1 MKSELWY
8 SIKKNKSARLVLEGL
23 LLLFI
28 AVVNLLPIYWGLVT
42 SLKSARD
49 ISSYPPKFIGFDV
62 VWTHYKLIFDG
73 GYLQSIF
80 NSISYSGFSIVVG
93 IILGYLAAYGFQ
105 RSRFHFRKIL
115 FYTVI
120 AGIPLSVGSSALLIP
135 NYLYLIKIGLT
146 NRWFTL
152 IILYTAYNLP
162 MAIWILRGGI
172 AAVPIEIEE
181 AAEIDGCS
189 RSFIITSLVPRMM
202 LPSIVSSALFIFIGS
217 WNDFITA
224 AIMIDKPSLRSVQ
237 LSIYYFQGF
246 YGREWGPLTAAAVV
260 AIIPILI
267 VFSLLGKLMVSGMT
281 AGAVKE

>member
-1 MKSELWY
+1 MKYNPWNSF
-8 SIKKNKSARLVLEGL
+8 KKKKFAVFAEGL
-23 LLLFI
+23 LLIFI
-28 AVVNLLPIYWGLVT
+28 AVINLLPIYWGVVT

-62 VWTHYKLIFDG
+62 VWTHYHLIFNS

-80 NSISYSGFSIVVG
+80 NSILYSGFSITAGV
-93 IILGYLAAYGFQ
+93 ILGFLAGYGFQ
-105 RSRFHFRKIL
+105 RSRFRFRKIL
-115 FYTVI
+115 FYMVI

-135 NYLYLIKIGLT
+135 NYLYLANIGLT
-146 NRWFTL
+146 NHWYTM

-162 MAIWILRGGI
+162 MAIWILRGGV
-172 AAVPIEIEE
+172 AAVPVEIEE

-189 RSFIITSLVPRMM
+189 RFYIIGSMVPRMM

-224 AIMIDKPSLRSVQ
+224 AVMIDKPILRTVQ

-267 VFSLLGKLMVSGMT
+267 VFSLMGKLMVSGMT

>member
-1 MKSELWY
+1 MKSELLY
-8 SIKKNKSARLVLEGL
+8 SIKRNRFVIKVLEGL

-28 AVVNLLPIYWGLVT
+28 ALINLLPIYWGLVT

-49 ISSYPPKFIGFDV
+49 INSYPPKFIGFDV
-62 VWTHYKLIFDG
+62 VWTHYHLILDS
-73 GYLQSIF
+73 GYLQSVF
-80 NSISYSGFSIVVG
+80 NSIYYSSLSIIVGVV
-93 IILGYLAAYGFQ
+93 LGYLAGYGFQ
-105 RSRFHFRKIL
+105 RSRFRFRKIL

-135 NYLYLIKIGLT
+135 NYLYLMRIGLT

-189 RSFIITSLVPRMM
+189 RYYIITNLVPRMM

-224 AIMIDKPSLRSVQ
+224 AVMIDKPSLRSVQ

-246 YGREWGPLTAAAVV
+246 YGREWGPLTAAAMV
-260 AIIPILI
+260 AIIPII
-267 VFSLLGKLMVSGMT
+267 VVFSLLGKLMVSGMT